1 MKIDKVKLHE
11 LMKKQILGEQVEKEL
26 YENYSNLVYKIAFS
40 ILKNK
45 ENAED
50 VMQNVFTKI
59 VGMPKG
65 KLPTDKETTW
75 LYTVT
80 KNEAISYVRKNKKEI
95 CLEEIYELI
104 DDDTNIEDVIEKED
118 YQNLIS
124 GLDKEEQEIISL
136 KVLSKL
142 KFRQIAIL
150 LNMPIGTVQWKYYKA
165 INALKISLGNLTTS
179 LLFAIA
185 FVLSRNTRKKS
196 SVQENIE
203 IKNEQANQEN
213 IQENVQ
219 ESNTKKENEISKDTD
234 LIVDNERKN
243 IIENEEIE
251 NIIQLP
257 EKTPETVQT
266 NNYFLLGISGIFLI
280 ISIIF
285 LIIFQKHQQKRKLN
299 SSK

>member
-1 MKIDKVKLHE
+1 MKIDKVKLQE
-11 LMKKQILGEQVEKEL
+11 LMKKQRLGEQVQKEL

-59 VGMPKG
+59 VEIPKE
-65 KLPTDKETTW
+65 KLPSNKETTW

-80 KNEAISYVRKNKKEI
+80 KNEAISYVRKNKKEV

-104 DDDTNIEDVIEKED
+104 DEDTNIEEIIENED
-118 YQNLIS
+118 YQNLIR
-124 GLDKEEQEIISL
+124 GLNKEEQEIISL
-136 KVLSKL
+136 KILSKL
-142 KFRQIAIL
+142 KFRQIATL
-150 LNMPIGTVQWKYYKA
+150 LNMPIGTVQWKYYTAVK
-165 INALKISLGNLTTS
+165 ALKISLGNLTTS

-196 SVQENIE
+196 SVQENME
-203 IKNEQANQEN
+203 IKNEQVNQDS
-213 IQENVQ
+213 IQENVE
-219 ESNTKKENEISKDTD
+219 ESNSKRENEISKDID
-234 LIVDNERKN
+234 AIDNERKN
-243 IIENEEIE
+243 IVESEKIENTVQIPEEI
-251 NIIQLP
+251 P
-257 EKTPETVQT
+257 EIVQT
-266 NNYFLLGISGIFLI
+266 NNYYLLGISGAFLV

>member
-1 MKIDKVKLHE
+1 MKIDKVKLQE
-11 LMKKQILGEQVEKEL
+11 LMKKQRLGEQVQKEL

-40 ILKNK
+40 ILKNR

-59 VGMPKG
+59 VEIPKE
-65 KLPTDKETTW
+65 KLPSNKETTW

-80 KNEAISYVRKNKKEI
+80 KNEAISYVRKNKKEV

-104 DDDTNIEDVIEKED
+104 DEDTNIEEIIENED
-118 YQNLIS
+118 YQNLIR
-124 GLDKEEQEIISL
+124 GLNKEEQEIISL
-136 KVLSKL
+136 KILSKL
-142 KFRQIAIL
+142 KFRQIATL
-150 LNMPIGTVQWKYYKA
+150 LNMPIGTVQWKYYTAVK
-165 INALKISLGNLTTS
+165 ALKISLGNLTTS

-196 SVQENIE
+196 SVQENME
-203 IKNEQANQEN
+203 IKNEQVNQDS
-213 IQENVQ
+213 IQENVE
-219 ESNTKKENEISKDTD
+219 ESNSKRENEISKDID
-234 LIVDNERKN
+234 AIDNERKN
-243 IIENEEIE
+243 IVESEKIENTVQIPEEI
-251 NIIQLP
+251 P
-257 EKTPETVQT
+257 EIVQT
-266 NNYFLLGISGIFLI
+266 NNYYLLGISGAFLV

>member
-11 LMKKQILGEQVEKEL
+11 LMKKQISGEQVEKEL
-26 YENYSNLVYKIAFS
+26 YQNYSNLVYKIAFS

-59 VGMPKG
+59 VEMQKE
-65 KLPTDKETTW
+65 KLPKEKEATW

-80 KNEAISYVRKNKKEI
+80 KNEAISYIRKNQKEV
-95 CLEEIYELI
+95 CLEEIYEFI
-104 DDDTNIEDVIEKED
+104 DEDTNIEDVIEKED
-118 YQNLIS
+118 YQNLIR

-150 LNMPIGTVQWKYYKA
+150 LNMPIGTVQWKYYRAVK
-165 INALKISLGNLTTS
+165 ALKISLGNLTTS

-185 FVLSRNTRKKS
+185 YILSENTRKKS
-196 SVQENIE
+196 SVQENIG
-203 IKNEQANQEN
+203 IKNEQANQDS

-219 ESNTKKENEISKDTD
+219 ESDNKKENEISKDKD
-234 LIVDNERKN
+234 AFDNERKN
-243 IIENEEIE
+243 IVESEKIENTVQIPEVIPEI
-251 NIIQLP
+251 I
-257 EKTPETVQT
+257 QT
-266 NNYFLLGISGIFLI
+266 NNYYLLGISGVFLI

>member
-11 LMKKQILGEQVEKEL
+11 LMKKQISGEQVQKEL
-26 YENYSNLVYKIAFS
+26 YENYSKLIYKIAFS

-50 VMQNVFTKI
+50 VMQNVFAKI
-59 VGMPKG
+59 IEMPKE
-65 KLPTDKETTW
+65 KLPKERESTW

-80 KNEAISYVRKNKKEI
+80 KNEAISYIRKNKKEV
-95 CLEEIYELI
+95 CLEEIYELV
-104 DDDTNIEDVIEKED
+104 DEDTKIEDIIEKED
-118 YQNLIS
+118 YQKLIS

-142 KFRQIAIL
+142 KFRQIATL
-150 LNMPIGTVQWKYYKA
+150 LNMPIGTVQWKYYRAVK
-165 INALKISLGNLTTS
+165 ALKISLGNLTTS

-185 FVLSRNTRKKS
+185 YVLSQNTRKKNN
-196 SVQENIE
+196 VQQNIE

-213 IQENVQ
+213 VQENIE
-219 ESNTKKENEISKDTD
+219 ESTTKKENEISKDTNAF
-234 LIVDNERKN
+234 DNERKN
-243 IIENEEIE
+243 IVETEKIENSIQFPEKISEEI
-251 NIIQLP
+251 QA
-257 EKTPETVQT
+257 
-266 NNYFLLGISGIFLI
+266 NNYYLLGISEGFLI

>member
-11 LMKKQILGEQVEKEL
+11 LMKKQILGEQVQKEL

-59 VGMPKG
+59 VEIPKE
-65 KLPTDKETTW
+65 KLPSNKETTW

-80 KNEAISYVRKNKKEI
+80 KNEAISYVRKNKKEV
-95 CLEEIYELI
+95 CLEEIYELV
-104 DDDTNIEDVIEKED
+104 DEDTNIEEIIEKED
-118 YQNLIS
+118 YQNLIR
-124 GLDKEEQEIISL
+124 GLNKEEQEIISL
-136 KVLSKL
+136 KILSKL
-142 KFRQIAIL
+142 KFRQIATL
-150 LNMPIGTVQWKYYKA
+150 LNMPIGTVQWKYYTAVK
-165 INALKISLGNLTTS
+165 ALKISLGNLTTS

-196 SVQENIE
+196 SVQENME
-203 IKNEQANQEN
+203 IKNEQANQDS
-213 IQENVQ
+213 IQENVE
-219 ESNTKKENEISKDTD
+219 ESSSKRENEISKDID
-234 LIVDNERKN
+234 AIDNERKN
-243 IIENEEIE
+243 IVESEKIENTVQIPEEI
-251 NIIQLP
+251 P
-257 EKTPETVQT
+257 EIVQT
-266 NNYFLLGISGIFLI
+266 NNYYLLGISGAFLV

>member
-11 LMKKQILGEQVEKEL
+11 LMKKQISGEQVEKEL
-26 YENYSNLVYKIAFS
+26 YQNYSNLVYKIAFS

-45 ENAED
+45 ESAED

-59 VGMPKG
+59 VEMPKE
-65 KLPTDKETTW
+65 KLPKEKEATW

-80 KNEAISYVRKNKKEI
+80 KNEAISYIRKNQKEV
-95 CLEEIYELI
+95 CLEEIYEFI
-104 DDDTNIEDVIEKED
+104 DEDTNIEDVIEKED
-118 YQNLIS
+118 YQNLIR

-150 LNMPIGTVQWKYYKA
+150 LNMPIGTVQWKYYTAVK
-165 INALKISLGNLTTS
+165 ALKISLGNLTTS

-196 SVQENIE
+196 SVQENME
-203 IKNEQANQEN
+203 IKNEQANQDS
-213 IQENVQ
+213 IQENVE
-219 ESNTKKENEISKDTD
+219 ESNSKRENEISKDID
-234 LIVDNERKN
+234 AIDNERKN
-243 IIENEEIE
+243 IVESEKIENTVQIPEEI
-251 NIIQLP
+251 P
-257 EKTPETVQT
+257 EIVQT
-266 NNYFLLGISGIFLI
+266 NNYYLLGISGAFLV

>member
-11 LMKKQILGEQVEKEL
+11 LMKKQILGEQVQKEL

-59 VGMPKG
+59 VEIPKE
-65 KLPTDKETTW
+65 KLPSNKETTW

-80 KNEAISYVRKNKKEI
+80 KNEAISYVRKNKKEV
-95 CLEEIYELI
+95 CLEEIYELV
-104 DDDTNIEDVIEKED
+104 DEDTNIEEIIEKED
-118 YQNLIS
+118 YQNLIR
-124 GLDKEEQEIISL
+124 GLNKEEQEIISL
-136 KVLSKL
+136 KILSKL
-142 KFRQIAIL
+142 KFRQIATL
-150 LNMPIGTVQWKYYKA
+150 LNMPIGTVQWKYYTAVK
-165 INALKISLGNLTTS
+165 ALKISLGNLTTS

-196 SVQENIE
+196 SVQENME
-203 IKNEQANQEN
+203 IKNEQANQDS
-213 IQENVQ
+213 IQENVE
-219 ESNTKKENEISKDTD
+219 ESNSKRENEISKDID
-234 LIVDNERKN
+234 AIDNERKN
-243 IIENEEIE
+243 IVESEKIENTVQIPEEI
-251 NIIQLP
+251 P
-257 EKTPETVQT
+257 EIVQT
-266 NNYFLLGISGIFLI
+266 NNYYLLGISGAFLV

>member
-11 LMKKQILGEQVEKEL
+11 LMKKQISGEQVEKEL
-26 YENYSNLVYKIAFS
+26 YQNYSNLVYKIAFS

-45 ENAED
+45 ESAED

-59 VGMPKG
+59 VEMPKE
-65 KLPTDKETTW
+65 KLPKEKEATW
-75 LYTVT
+75 LYTV
-80 KNEAISYVRKNKKEI
+80 
-95 CLEEIYELI
+95 IYEFI
-104 DDDTNIEDVIEKED
+104 DEDTNIEDVIEKED
-118 YQNLIS
+118 YQNLIR

-150 LNMPIGTVQWKYYKA
+150 LNMPIGTVQWKYYRAVK
-165 INALKISLGNLTTS
+165 ALKISLGNLTTS

-185 FVLSRNTRKKS
+185 YILSQNTRKKS
-196 SVQENIE
+196 NVQETTG
-203 IKNEQANQEN
+203 IKNEQANQDS

-219 ESNTKKENEISKDTD
+219 ESDNKKENEISKDKD
-234 LIVDNERKN
+234 AFDNERKN
-243 IIENEEIE
+243 IVESEKIENTVQIPEEIPE
-251 NIIQLP
+251 II
-257 EKTPETVQT
+257 QT
-266 NNYFLLGISGIFLI
+266 NNYYLLGISGVFLI

>member
-11 LMKKQILGEQVEKEL
+11 LMKKQISGEQVEKEL
-26 YENYSNLVYKIAFS
+26 YQNYSNLVYKIAFS

-45 ENAED
+45 ESAED

-59 VGMPKG
+59 VEMPKE
-65 KLPTDKETTW
+65 KLPKEKEATW

-80 KNEAISYVRKNKKEI
+80 KNEAISYIRKNQKEV
-95 CLEEIYELI
+95 CLEEIYEFI
-104 DDDTNIEDVIEKED
+104 DEDTNIEDVIEKED
-118 YQNLIS
+118 YQNLIR

-150 LNMPIGTVQWKYYKA
+150 LNMPIGTVQWKYYRAVK
-165 INALKISLGNLTTS
+165 ALKISLGNLTTS

-185 FVLSRNTRKKS
+185 YILSQNTRKKS
-196 SVQENIE
+196 NVQETTG
-203 IKNEQANQEN
+203 IKNEQANQDS

-219 ESNTKKENEISKDTD
+219 ESDNKKENEISKDKD
-234 LIVDNERKN
+234 AFDNERKN
-243 IIENEEIE
+243 IVESEKIENTVQIPEEIPE
-251 NIIQLP
+251 II
-257 EKTPETVQT
+257 QT
-266 NNYFLLGISGIFLI
+266 NNYYLLGISGVFLI

>member
-1 MKIDKVKLHE
+1 MKINKVKLHE
-11 LMKKQILGEQVEKEL
+11 LIQKQILGEKVEEEL
-26 YENYSNLVYKIAFS
+26 YTECRELVYRIAFS

-50 VMQNVFTKI
+50 VMQNVFAKI
-59 VGMPKG
+59 IEMPKE
-65 KLPTDKETTW
+65 KLPIKKEATW

-80 KNEAISYVRKNKKEI
+80 KNEAISYIRKNRKEI

-104 DDDTNIEDVIEKED
+104 DEDTNIEDIIEKDD
-118 YQNLIS
+118 YQKLIS
-124 GLDKEEQEIISL
+124 GLNKEEQEIISL

-150 LNMPIGTVQWKYYKA
+150 LNIPIGTVQWKYYKA
-165 INALKISLGNLTTS
+165 VQSLKISLANFTTS
-179 LLFAIA
+179 LMFAIA

-196 SVQENIE
+196 SVQENIG
-203 IKNEQANQEN
+203 IKNEQTN
-213 IQENVQ
+213 QENVQ
-219 ESNTKKENEISKDTD
+219 ESTTKKENEISKDTYT
-234 LIVDNERKN
+234 VDNERKN
-243 IIENEEIE
+243 ILEIE
-251 NIIQLP
+251 KFENTLQDP
-257 EKTPETVQT
+257 EKIPEKVQT
-266 NNYFLLGISGIFLI
+266 NNFYLLGISGIFLI

>member
-1 MKIDKVKLHE
+1 MKINKVKLHE
-11 LMKKQILGEQVEKEL
+11 IIQKQILREKVQEEL
-26 YENYSNLVYKIAFS
+26 YTEYRDLVYKIAFS

-50 VMQNVFTKI
+50 VMQNVFAKI
-59 VGMPKG
+59 IEMPKE
-65 KLPTDKETTW
+65 KLPSKKEATW

-104 DDDTNIEDVIEKED
+104 DEDTNIEDIIEKEN
-118 YQNLIS
+118 YQKLIS
-124 GLDKEEQEIISL
+124 GLDSEEQEIISL

-150 LNMPIGTVQWKYYKA
+150 LNMPIGTVQWKYYRAVK
-165 INALKISLGNLTTS
+165 ALKISLGNLTTS
-179 LLFAIA
+179 LIFAIA

-196 SVQENIE
+196 SIQETTG
-203 IKNEQANQEN
+203 IKNEQANQDNLQEN
-213 IQENVQ
+213 IK
-219 ESNTKKENEISKDTD
+219 ESDTKKENEISKDTD
-234 LIVDNERKN
+234 AIDNERKN
-243 IIENEEIE
+243 IVESEKVENSIQIPEEISE
-251 NIIQLP
+251 II
-257 EKTPETVQT
+257 QT
-266 NNYFLLGISGIFLI
+266 NNYYLLDISGVFLI

>member
-11 LMKKQILGEQVEKEL
+11 LMKKQILGEQVQKEL

-59 VGMPKG
+59 VEIPKE
-65 KLPTDKETTW
+65 KLPSNKETTW

-80 KNEAISYVRKNKKEI
+80 KNEAISYVRKNKKEV

-104 DDDTNIEDVIEKED
+104 DEDTNIEEIIEKED
-118 YQNLIS
+118 YQNLIR
-124 GLDKEEQEIISL
+124 GLNKEEQEIISL
-136 KVLSKL
+136 KILSKL
-142 KFRQIAIL
+142 KFRQIATL
-150 LNMPIGTVQWKYYKA
+150 LNMPIGTVQWKYYTAVK
-165 INALKISLGNLTTS
+165 ALKISLGNLTTS

-185 FVLSRNTRKKS
+185 FVLNRNTRKKS
-196 SVQENIE
+196 SVQENME
-203 IKNEQANQEN
+203 IKNEQANQDN
-213 IQENVQ
+213 LQENVE
-219 ESNTKKENEISKDTD
+219 ESNSKRENEISKDID
-234 LIVDNERKN
+234 AIDNERKN
-243 IIENEEIE
+243 IVESEKIENTVQIPEEIPE
-251 NIIQLP
+251 II
-257 EKTPETVQT
+257 QT
-266 NNYFLLGISGIFLI
+266 NNYYLLGISGAFLV

>member
-11 LMKKQILGEQVEKEL
+11 LMKKQISGEQVQKEL
-26 YENYSNLVYKIAFS
+26 YENYSKLIYKIAFS

-50 VMQNVFTKI
+50 VMQNVFAKI
-59 VGMPKG
+59 IEMPKE
-65 KLPTDKETTW
+65 KLPTEREATW

-80 KNEAISYVRKNKKEI
+80 KNEAISYIRKNKKEV
-95 CLEEIYELI
+95 CLEEIYELV
-104 DDDTNIEDVIEKED
+104 DEDTKIEDIIEKED
-118 YQNLIS
+118 YQKLIS

-142 KFRQIAIL
+142 KFRQIATL
-150 LNMPIGTVQWKYYKA
+150 LNMPIGTVQWKYYRAVK
-165 INALKISLGNLTTS
+165 ALKISLGNFTTS

-185 FVLSRNTRKKS
+185 YVLSQNTRKKNN
-196 SVQENIE
+196 VQQNIE

-213 IQENVQ
+213 VQENIE
-219 ESNTKKENEISKDTD
+219 ESTMKKENEISKDTNAF
-234 LIVDNERKN
+234 DNERKN
-243 IIENEEIE
+243 IVETEKIENSIQFPEKISEEI
-251 NIIQLP
+251 QA
-257 EKTPETVQT
+257 
-266 NNYFLLGISGIFLI
+266 NNYYLLGISGGFLI

>member
-11 LMKKQILGEQVEKEL
+11 LMKKQISGEQVEKEL
-26 YENYSNLVYKIAFS
+26 YQNYSNLVYKIAFS

-45 ENAED
+45 ESAED

-59 VGMPKG
+59 VEMPKE
-65 KLPTDKETTW
+65 KLPKEKEATW

-80 KNEAISYVRKNKKEI
+80 KNETISYIRKNQKEV
-95 CLEEIYELI
+95 CLEEIYEFI
-104 DDDTNIEDVIEKED
+104 DEDTNIEDVIEKED
-118 YQNLIS
+118 YQNLIR

-150 LNMPIGTVQWKYYKA
+150 LNMPIGTVQWKYYRAVK
-165 INALKISLGNLTTS
+165 ALKISLGNLTTS

-185 FVLSRNTRKKS
+185 YILSQNTRKKS
-196 SVQENIE
+196 NVQETTG
-203 IKNEQANQEN
+203 IKNEQANQDS

-219 ESNTKKENEISKDTD
+219 ESDNKKENEISKDKD
-234 LIVDNERKN
+234 AFDNERKN
-243 IIENEEIE
+243 IVESEKIENTVQIPEEIPE
-251 NIIQLP
+251 II
-257 EKTPETVQT
+257 QT
-266 NNYFLLGISGIFLI
+266 NNYYLLGISGVFLI